1 MARTATATNGALWV
15 WDDNDNPGAGPKG
28 TDVQEGGTG
37 LNANWETLD
46 RLFTEHNTDGTH
58 KADKITGANLKTNVA
73 DGTTLEYSG
82 SSIRIKDAGVATAK
96 IADLAV
102 STAKLADDAVDS
114 TKLKDDASVD
124 GNRAVTTNHIRDSAV
139 TLSKMAAS
147 SVDKSKVLTGHLGF
161 FLFGDLRVAGI
172 AAGNQPAILTEWTE
186 TNTSYI
192 PKIDLWFLK
201 RPGDKY
207 LRVRAYARSGTA
219 AKPWFVQA
227 TAGGA
232 GASVTNTNTSYGVSL
247 DVVIDLDISGQPD
260 NTECEVQVW
269 MKATSPAT
277 AYMQNLIVMVTPS

>member
-1 MARTATATNGALWV
+1 MSRTATATNGALWV
-15 WDDNDNPGAGPKG
+15 WDDGDNPGAGAKG
-28 TDVQEGGTG
+28 TDVQESGTG

-58 KADKITGANLKTNVA
+58 KADKITGANLKSNVA

-82 SSIRIKDAGVATAK
+82 SSVRIKDSGVATAK

-102 STAKLADDAVDS
+102 TTAKIANDAVDAD
-114 TKLKDDASVD
+114 KLKDDGAVD
-124 GNRAVTTNHIRDSAV
+124 ANRAVTTNHIRDAAV
-139 TLSKMAAS
+139 TLAKMASS
-147 SVDKSKVLTGHLGF
+147 SVDKSKIVTGHLGF

-192 PKIDLWFLK
+192 PKIDVWFLK

-207 LRVRAYARSGTA
+207 LRVRAYARTGTA
-219 AKPWFVQA
+219 AKAWFVQA
-227 TAGGA
+227 TAGAA

-247 DVVIDLDISGQPD
+247 DVVIDLDISALPD
-260 NTECEVQVW
+260 NIETEVQVW

-277 AYMQNLIVMVTPS
+277 AYMQELIVMVTPS